1 MTEIVVRNTKVTP
14 PVTIHQAWSSTEPSA
29 ATYRSGEAPFQ
40 ALDASALTAQ
50 EKGMFVT
57 CLWVDEGGTAGEP
70 GTTMYMFPLLHAPPV
85 FAELVY
91 GSGGFGTGVSRR
103 TRGVSGRNN
112 PTSAKFELHQFVVDS
127 RNDDELTRWL
137 YDRGWTIEGAD
148 LRTAT
153 VNRVHHEFFYAYRNK
168 ESEFHRVVEDNRPL
182 LSLTQNALTELRQ
195 HLRGCLEH
203 PKLRDLPLQV
213 RMVSTARSSSL
224 VGDMSISSEL
234 YLSEYVSRVDTL
246 HRFVCTRA
254 GLSAV
259 PYLMTDALSA
269 ANTVHHRLI
278 ELGASTVF
286 RTIES
291 LLMSSTLPE
300 AELDV
305 VIGPPTGSAVMGL
318 NLRDELAALSILF
331 PVLHGVTAVG
341 DDVKIELPLGV
352 HILLSEARVRIVG
365 DVGKLKDYI
374 RPAEIPAP
382 PPANRF
388 NRIMQS
394 TRPLPEDD
402 DA

>member
-1 MTEIVVRNTKVTP
+1 MTEMRVQNTKVTP
-14 PVTIHQAWSSTEPSA
+14 PITIHQTWSSTEPSA

-57 CLWVDEGGTAGEP
+57 RLWVDEGGPADEP
-70 GTTMYMFPLLHAPPV
+70 GTTMYMFPLLHAPPA

-91 GSGGFGTGVSRR
+91 GRGGFGTGISRR

-112 PTSAKFELHQFVVDS
+112 PTSAKFELHQFVMDS
-127 RNDDELTRWL
+127 RNDDELSRWL
-137 YDRGWTIEGAD
+137 YERGWTIEGVD
-148 LRTAT
+148 LRVSA
-153 VNRVHHEFFYAYRNK
+153 VDRIYQEFFYVYRNK

-182 LSLTQNALTELRQ
+182 LSMTQNALTELRQ
-195 HLRGCLEH
+195 HLRGCIEH
-203 PKLRDLPLQV
+203 PKLRDLPILTRLVQ
-213 RMVSTARSSSL
+213 TARASSS
-224 VGDMSISSEL
+224 VGDMTISSEL
-234 YLSEYVSRVDTL
+234 YLSECVSRVDTL

-254 GLSAV
+254 GLLAV
-259 PYLMTDALSA
+259 PHPMTDALSA
-269 ANTVHHRLI
+269 ANAVSQRLS

-300 AELDV
+300 DV
-305 VIGPPTGSAVMGL
+305 VIEPPTRSVAMGL
-318 NLRDELAALSILF
+318 SLNDELAALSILF
-331 PVLHGVTAVG
+331 PVLRGVTAVG

-374 RPAEIPAP
+374 RSAEIPAP

-388 NRIMQS
+388 NRILQS